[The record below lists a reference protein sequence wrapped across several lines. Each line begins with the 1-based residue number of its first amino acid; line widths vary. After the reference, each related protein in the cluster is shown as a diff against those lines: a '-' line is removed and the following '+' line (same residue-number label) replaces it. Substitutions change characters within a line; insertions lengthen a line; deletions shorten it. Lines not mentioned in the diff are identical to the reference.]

1 MGKLRFQDLMSGTRV
16 LMVNEEERKELGN
29 MPFIMEYKDTPEF
42 MRKHFWWA
50 LSCVNIEFQ
59 GWNEKNARHM
69 WHENE
74 ILTDFNVSDEAKEK
88 AYIKLSS
95 DDQYTYWV
103 KINRPD
109 LWAELV
115 EYFGSEEKVFQ
126 NYVRWFH

>member
-16 LMVNEEERKELGN
+16 LMVNEEEREELGN

-69 WHENE
+69 WHEEE

-109 LWAELV
+109 
-115 EYFGSEEKVFQ
+115 FGL
-126 NYVRWFH
+126 N